1 MSRFDNYMK
10 IKHLND
16 NRVTVECGLS
26 QGLLGQ
32 ARKGLSDLGK
42 RTIEKILIK
51 YQDLNR
57 VWLIT
62 GEGDMLLSSQSGP
75 EEDNF
80 LSVQDKRVAKFV
92 PLIPVEAQGGSLNDF
107 VYSIN
112 QSDCEII
119 ASPIK
124 YVDFAIQV
132 SGDSMAPEYPSGS
145 YVYVKEINER
155 AFIEWGKVY
164 VLDTCN
170 GSVIKVLTP
179 SSREGY
185 VRCISINTD
194 PIYAPF
200 EISLNDIRRVYRVML
215 CMSIK

>member
-1 MSRFDNYMK
+1 MNE
-10 IKHLND
+10 
-16 NRVTVECGLS
+16 RVFAFIDYLGISTSEFERLCGLS
-26 QGLLGQ
+26 NGAVSKMGDNTRMSTLDRISKAYPQ
-32 ARKGLSDLGK
+32 
-42 RTIEKILIK
+42 I
-51 YQDLNR
+51 N
-57 VWLIT
+57 VNWLRT

-75 EEDNF
+75 EEENF
-80 LSVQDKRVAKFV
+80 LSVQDKRMAKFV